1 MLTEKK
7 KLGDLG
13 ERLAA
18 EYLVLADYRILER
31 NWRSGHHEVDI
42 IAEWFGEIV
51 FVEVKTRSKGDYRT
65 ALEAVDRSKRKFL
78 ISSAR
83 HYLSKNKLDNPYRF
97 DVITVVGEEEPFS
110 VTHFKSAF
118 LAE

>member
-1 MLTEKK
+1 MQTEKK
-7 KLGDLG
+7 ILGDLG
-13 ERLAA
+13 EKLAA

-51 FVEVKTRSKGDYRT
+51 FVEVKTRSKGDYLT
-65 ALEAVDRSKRKFL
+65 ALDAVDWSKRQYL

-83 HYLSKNKLDNPYRF
+83 HYLSMHKLDNPYRF
-97 DVITVVGEEEPFS
+97 DVITVVGEAEPFS
-110 VTHFKSAF
+110 IKHFKSAF
-118 LAE
+118 LAD